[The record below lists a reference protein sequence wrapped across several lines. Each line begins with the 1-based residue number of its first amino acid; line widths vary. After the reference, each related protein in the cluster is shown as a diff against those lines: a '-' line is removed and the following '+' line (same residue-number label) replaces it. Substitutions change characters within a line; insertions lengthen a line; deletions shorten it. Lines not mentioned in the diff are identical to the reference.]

1 MTRSLPK
8 IDITSHLPKLFAQTC
23 VVLSGQG
30 VHVSYVCPRHKGV
43 FMKMMMMM
51 MMGKWGKKK
60 SGTTPCR
67 TNTLA
72 RYSSSTCLGGDP
84 LRTNRAEKN
93 SRTKGKRAHFSP
105 TAGVVF
111 ISISDFFTTAAT
123 TFLCAA
129 IFTVSLPCLADYT
142 PSFLRSC
149 LSSAL
154 QTPLM
159 SCVAHLQKRG
169 SI

>member
-30 VHVSYVCPRHKGV
+30 VHISYVSLRHKGV
-43 FMKMMMMM
+43 FMKMMM

-105 TAGVVF
+105 TAGVVLLAF
-111 ISISDFFTTAAT
+111 L
-123 TFLCAA
+123 TFSPQQQLLS
-129 IFTVSLPCLADYT
+129 FVPRYLWFPCPVWPIT
-142 PSFLRSC
+142 HCRSC
-149 LSSAL
+149 ARVSA
-154 QTPLM
+154 
-159 SCVAHLQKRG
+159 AHFKR
-169 SI
+169 S